1 MPAKA
6 VFLDR
11 DGTLNEDPGYLGDAN
26 NVVLLPGV
34 VEALDILKNKHNYLL
49 IVVSNQSGI
58 ARGLITEDQVK
69 SVNQKISNLLSVHS
83 IYIDAFYYCPSHPD
97 FNNEDETK
105 CRKPSPQMIIE
116 ASETFN
122 IDLSK
127 SYIIGD
133 SHTDV
138 EAGINAGIKA
148 ILLKTGKGAESISIL
163 QNQNKFPSF
172 VAENILDACSFII
185 KDSHGENL

>member
-11 DGTLNEDPGYLGDAN
+11 DGTLNEDPGYLGDADS
-26 NVVLLPGV
+26 VVLLPGV
-34 VEALDILKNKHNYLL
+34 IEALDTLKNKYHYLL

-69 SVNQKISNLLSVHS
+69 AVNKKISDLLSVHN

-116 ASETFN
+116 ASESFN
-122 IDLSK
+122 VDLSK

-138 EAGINAGIKA
+138 EAGINAGIKT
-148 ILLKTGKGAESISIL
+148 ILLKTGKGAESISML